1 MPSKALFTPV
11 TVICPPTVAPSLGE
25 EMLTSDSVVST
36 GALPMGSEMSTP
48 SSVGCAPAGLRPT
61 VNATGTRFPSAAWAV

>member
-1 MPSKALFTPV
+1 MPSKALFTPL
-11 TVICPPTVAPSLGE
+11 TVICPPTFASSPGE

-36 GALPMGSEMSTP
+36 GALPMGWEMSTP

-61 VNATGTRFPSAAWAV
+61 VKTTGTRFPTAAWAV